1 MPRAFGWDGG
11 RAACF
16 GVAAFVLLACAG
28 SAVASPPAPPHVPI
42 RPAEL
47 CHEATRAAEA
57 RHATP
62 PGLLDAIARTESGQ
76 ADPETGTFRAWPW
89 TVNIGGAGAWFP
101 SRDAAIQA
109 VRRAL
114 AIGAGNVDV
123 GCMQVSLTHHP
134 RAFRS
139 LEEAFDPQANT
150 DYAARF
156 LVSLRDAAEGNW
168 FVAVGLYHSRTP
180 ELARLYRERVT
191 LAGTTVRPAGAGK
204 LRVTLANGRVFT
216 INTARQPTRRGRYRS
231 ACEVATI
238 LGPYA
243 APGVRAQACAQPSA
257 APPG

>member
-1 MPRAFGWDGG
+1 M
-11 RAACF
+11 
-16 GVAAFVLLACAG
+16 LAWAGCAQ
-28 SAVASPPAPPHVPI
+28 ASPAGTPHIPPPPAD
-42 RPAEL
+42 L
-47 CHEATRAAEA
+47 CTDATRSAQA

-62 PGLLDAIARTESGQ
+62 PGLLDAIARTESGRT
-76 ADPETGTFRAWPW
+76 DPDTKSFRPWPW

-101 SRDAAIQA
+101 TKDAAVQA
-109 VRRAL
+109 ARRAL
-114 AIGAGNVDV
+114 TTGAGNVDV

-139 LEEAFDPQANT
+139 LDEAFDPQANV

-156 LVSLRDAAEGNW
+156 LVSLREAADGNW

-180 ELARLYRERVT
+180 ELARIYRERVT
-191 LAGTTVRPAGAGK
+191 LAGTTVRPAGTGK

-216 INTARQPTRRGRYRS
+216 INTARQPTRRGRHRS

-243 APGVRAQACAQPSA
+243 APGVRAQACAKPA
-257 APPG
+257 AEPPG